1 MNLKLQD
8 EKPIRKKQLIIY
20 ISIIIVCIIC
30 VIIAFYVQFYARID
44 LGRLVGIDGEEK
56 FGQKTEEQT
65 LTLETEF
72 DQIFTNSLTN
82 TENQGDNKKKDNSKD
97 LVYVDLEKKETKLNS
112 YDLEVHIPRINID
125 SPVVDKYNQ
134 DIQSFIDK
142 TNEVLESENQNIIYT
157 VDYVANV
164 QDGILSLMI
173 KSNLKE
179 GSNAQRVIVETYN
192 YDLRNN
198 KEISLEE
205 VLAIEYLDK
214 NDVQNRIDAKIA
226 QEQRQVE
233 DLKDLGYNI
242 YNRDTSSEQYK
253 VENSKYFY
261 LTDNVLYII
270 YPYGNENY
278 TSEIKCIDG
287 IVVKNN

>member
-1 MNLKLQD
+1 MKLRLP
-8 EKPIRKKQLIIY
+8 EENKIKKKQLIIY
-20 ISIIIVCIIC
+20 TSIIIVCIIC

-44 LGRLVGIDGEEK
+44 LGRLVGIDREQK

-65 LTLETEF
+65 IALETEF

-82 TENQGDNKKKDNSKD
+82 TENQGDNKKKDNSRD

-112 YDLEVHIPRINID
+112 YDLEVHIPKINID

-157 VDYVANV
+157 VDYVANF

-278 TSEIKCIDG
+278 TSEMDLVII
-287 IVVKNN
+287 

>member
-44 LGRLVGIDGEEK
+44 LGRLVGIDREQK

-65 LTLETEF
+65 LALETEF

-82 TENQGDNKKKDNSKD
+82 VENQGDNKKKDNSKE

-112 YDLEVHIPRINID
+112 YDLEVHIPKINVD
-125 SPVVDKYNQ
+125 SPIIDEYNQ

-261 LTDNVLYII
+261 LTNNVLYII

-278 TSEIKCIDG
+278 TSEMDLVII
-287 IVVKNN
+287 

>member
-65 LTLETEF
+65 LALETEF

-82 TENQGDNKKKDNSKD
+82 TENQGDNKKKDNSRD

-112 YDLEVHIPRINID
+112 YDLEVHIPKINID
-125 SPVVDKYNQ
+125 SPVVDEYNQ

-142 TNEVLESENQNIIYT
+142 TNEVLGSENQNIIYT

-164 QDGILSLMI
+164 QDEILSLMI

-214 NDVQNRIDAKIA
+214 NDVQNRIDTKIA

-261 LTDNVLYII
+261 LTNNVLYII

-278 TSEIKCIDG
+278 TSEMDLVII
-287 IVVKNN
+287 

>member
-44 LGRLVGIDGEEK
+44 LGRLVGIDREEK

-65 LTLETEF
+65 LALETEF

-82 TENQGDNKKKDNSKD
+82 TENQGDNKKKDNSRD

-112 YDLEVHIPRINID
+112 YDLEVHIPKINID
-125 SPVVDKYNQ
+125 SPVVDEYNQ

-142 TNEVLESENQNIIYT
+142 TNEVLGSENQNIIYT

-214 NDVQNRIDAKIA
+214 NDVQNRIDTKIA

-278 TSEIKCIDG
+278 TSEMDLVII
-287 IVVKNN
+287 

>member
-1 MNLKLQD
+1 MKLRLP
-8 EKPIRKKQLIIY
+8 EENKIKKKQLIIY
-20 ISIIIVCIIC
+20 TSIIIVCIIC

-125 SPVVDKYNQ
+125 SPVVDEYNQ

-278 TSEIKCIDG
+278 TSEMDLVII
-287 IVVKNN
+287 

>member
-1 MNLKLQD
+1 MKLQLP
-8 EKPIRKKQLIIY
+8 ERNKIKRKQLIIY
-20 ISIIIVCIIC
+20 VSIMIVCIIC

-44 LGRLVGIDGEEK
+44 LGRLVGMAREQE

-65 LTLETEF
+65 DALESEF

-82 TENQGDNKKKDNSKD
+82 LEGQGENKKADSSKE
-97 LVYVDLEKKETKLNS
+97 LVYVDMERKETKLNS
-112 YDLEVHIPRINID
+112 YDIEVHIPKINID
-125 SPVVDKYNQ
+125 NPIIEEYNA

-164 QDGILSLMI
+164 QEDILSLMI
-173 KSNLKE
+173 RSNLKE
-179 GSNAQRVIVETYN
+179 GSNAQRVIIETYN

-205 VLAIEYLDK
+205 VLAIEYVDK
-214 NDVQNRIDAKIA
+214 NNVQNKIDVKIA
-226 QEQRQVE
+226 EEQRQVE
-233 DLKDLGYNI
+233 DLKELGYNI

-270 YPYGNENY
+270 YSYGNENY
-278 TSEIKCIDG
+278 TSEMDLVII
-287 IVVKNN
+287 

>member
-56 FGQKTEEQT
+56 FGKKTEEQT

-125 SPVVDKYNQ
+125 SPVVDEYNQ

-205 VLAIEYLDK
+205 VLAIEYVDK
-214 NDVQNRIDAKIA
+214 NEVQNKIDAKIA
-226 QEQRQVE
+226 EEQKQVE

-242 YNRDTSSEQYK
+242 YNRDTLSQQYK

-278 TSEIKCIDG
+278 TSEMDLVII
-287 IVVKNN
+287 

>member
-44 LGRLVGIDGEEK
+44 LGRLVGIDGEKK

-125 SPVVDKYNQ
+125 SPVVDEYNQ

-278 TSEIKCIDG
+278 TSEMDLVII
-287 IVVKNN
+287 

>member
-44 LGRLVGIDGEEK
+44 LGRLVGIDREQK

-65 LTLETEF
+65 LALETEF

-82 TENQGDNKKKDNSKD
+82 VENQGDNKKKDNSKE

-112 YDLEVHIPRINID
+112 YDLEVHIPKINVD
-125 SPVVDKYNQ
+125 SPIIDEYNQ

-278 TSEIKCIDG
+278 TSEMDLVII
-287 IVVKNN
+287 

>member
-278 TSEIKCIDG
+278 TSEMDLVII
-287 IVVKNN
+287 

>member
-112 YDLEVHIPRINID
+112 YDLEVHIPKINID
-125 SPVVDKYNQ
+125 SPVVDEYNQ

-142 TNEVLESENQNIIYT
+142 TNEVLGSENQNIIYT

-214 NDVQNRIDAKIA
+214 NDVQNRIDTKIA

-233 DLKDLGYNI
+233 DLKELGYNI

-253 VENSKYFY
+253 VENSNYFY

-278 TSEIKCIDG
+278 TSEMDLVII
-287 IVVKNN
+287 

>member
-1 MNLKLQD
+1 MKLQLP
-8 EKPIRKKQLIIY
+8 ERNKIKRKQLIIY
-20 ISIIIVCIIC
+20 VSIMIVCIIC

-44 LGRLVGIDGEEK
+44 LGRLVGMAREQE

-65 LTLETEF
+65 DALESEF

-82 TENQGDNKKKDNSKD
+82 LEGQGENKKADSSKE
-97 LVYVDLEKKETKLNS
+97 LVYVDMERKETKLNS
-112 YDLEVHIPRINID
+112 YDIEVHIPKINID
-125 SPVVDKYNQ
+125 NPIIEEYNA

-164 QDGILSLMI
+164 QEDILSLMI
-173 KSNLKE
+173 RSNLKE
-179 GSNAQRVIVETYN
+179 GSNAQRVIIETYN

-205 VLAIEYLDK
+205 VLAIEYVDK
-214 NDVQNRIDAKIA
+214 NNVQNKIDVKIA
-226 QEQRQVE
+226 EEQRQVE
-233 DLKDLGYNI
+233 DLKELGYNI

-278 TSEIKCIDG
+278 TSEMDLVII
-287 IVVKNN
+287 

>member
-125 SPVVDKYNQ
+125 SPVVDEYNQ

-278 TSEIKCIDG
+278 TSEMDLVII
-287 IVVKNN
+287 

>member
-44 LGRLVGIDGEEK
+44 LGRLVGIDREEK

-65 LTLETEF
+65 SALETEF

-82 TENQGDNKKKDNSKD
+82 TENQGDNKKKDNSRD
-97 LVYVDLEKKETKLNS
+97 LVYIDLEKKETKLNS
-112 YDLEVHIPRINID
+112 YDLEVHIPKINID
-125 SPVVDKYNQ
+125 SPVVDEYNQ

-214 NDVQNRIDAKIA
+214 NDVQNRIDTKIA

-233 DLKDLGYNI
+233 DLKELGYNI

-261 LTDNVLYII
+261 LTNNVLYII

-278 TSEIKCIDG
+278 TSEMDLVII
-287 IVVKNN
+287 

>member
-142 TNEVLESENQNIIYT
+142 TNEVLESENQNKIYT

-205 VLAIEYLDK
+205 VLAIEYVDK
-214 NDVQNRIDAKIA
+214 NEVQNKIDAKIA
-226 QEQRQVE
+226 EEQKQVE

-242 YNRDTSSEQYK
+242 YNRDTSSQQYK

-278 TSEIKCIDG
+278 TSEMDLVII
-287 IVVKNN
+287 

>member
-44 LGRLVGIDGEEK
+44 LGRLVGIDREEK

-65 LTLETEF
+65 LALETEF

-82 TENQGDNKKKDNSKD
+82 TENQGDNKKKDNSRD

-112 YDLEVHIPRINID
+112 YDLEVHIPKINID
-125 SPVVDKYNQ
+125 SPVVDEYNQ

-142 TNEVLESENQNIIYT
+142 TNEVLGSENQNIIYT

-214 NDVQNRIDAKIA
+214 NDVQNRIDTKIA

-261 LTDNVLYII
+261 LTNNVLYII

-278 TSEIKCIDG
+278 TSEMDLVII
-287 IVVKNN
+287 